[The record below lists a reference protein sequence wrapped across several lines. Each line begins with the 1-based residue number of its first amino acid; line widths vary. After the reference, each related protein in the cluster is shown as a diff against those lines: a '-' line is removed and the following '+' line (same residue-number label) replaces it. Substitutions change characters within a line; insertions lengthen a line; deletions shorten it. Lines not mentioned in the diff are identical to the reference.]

1 MQPRSI
7 HFRIDAEL
15 AAALDRQCQRWQ
27 CNTTEAITRVLAT
40 SWGVP
45 VAVASDKRRQTA
57 QRRRRAREAKGNQ
70 C

>member
-27 CNTTEAITRVLAT
+27 CNTTEAITRVLAA

-45 VAVASDKRRQTA
+45 VVIASEQRRKAA
-57 QRRRRAREAKGNQ
+57 QQRRRAREGRAK
-70 C
+70 

>member
-7 HFRIDAEL
+7 HFRIEPEL

-27 CNTTEAITRVLAT
+27 CNTTEAITRVLAA

-45 VAVASDKRRQTA
+45 VVIASEQRRRAA
-57 QRRRRAREAKGNQ
+57 QQRRRAREAGRR
-70 C
+70 

>member
-1 MQPRSI
+1 MESRSI

-27 CNTTEAITRVLAT
+27 CNTTEAITRVLAA

-45 VAVASDKRRQTA
+45 VVIASEQRRKAA
-57 QRRRRAREAKGNQ
+57 QQRRRAREGRAK
-70 C
+70 

>member
-1 MQPRSI
+1 MQSRSI

-27 CNTTEAITRVLAT
+27 CNTTEAITRVLAV

-45 VAVASDKRRQTA
+45 VVIASKQRRKAA
-57 QRRRRAREAKGNQ
+57 QQRRRAREAGQ
-70 C
+70 R